1 MSQQASSRI
10 SLNFDELPE
19 DAYVRQAGLI
29 AGQKN
34 SVPVL
39 PFSHATLWRRVKEGS
54 FPRPAKLGGRITA
67 WRVGDVRNWLKQQ
80 GVTA

>member
-1 MSQQASSRI
+1 MSKQSTSRI

-19 DAYVRQAGLI
+19 DAFVRKADLI

-39 PFSHATLWRRVKEGS
+39 PFSHATLWRRVKDGS
-54 FPRPAKLGGRITA
+54 FPSPANLGGRITA

-80 GVTA
+80 GASA